1 MIIDMVNKLVKET
14 MEGEEDM
21 GRKSRDRLAQTN
33 TNVVNQVK
41 EEAINT
47 MTQEFSKTMSETS
60 AGFESLD
67 EIIDED
73 EKWEEDRSDKIIEVD
88 KIDKVVES
96 DEELKKKMRERNMG
110 NANMPV
116 FGSLSNKV
124 KTGKESNNK
133 EDGYFWSIPNCQPV
147 YRNGSIYKWITTL
160 NCYQLNEM
168 YSGKTPSV
176 IYDPSVQRGSRTTA
190 KGEEKPLIY
199 TANVKTILS
208 KMLDGSM
215 DAGQVLLN
223 YAKEYPEPLHFN
235 EDDNTLSGQHALTIC
250 DAAHRL
256 ESMKIWVKR
265 FKKDALSIKDPREFY
280 IPVVIFNLSHS
291 ESENLFVEANSKG
304 KAVSRTRLAFHD
316 VFNENRKIVDIIANQ
331 SLLKG
336 KIELVSGT
344 ISKSS
349 NKIITYKT
357 LLDNVAQFKAL
368 NPKEAEEIGL
378 YLVKFW
384 DELISNIF
392 PEAMGNIDIEAKSE
406 QRKQNF
412 ILENMFISGFF
423 ALANRLRK
431 ENDWENRLTKL
442 SDKKFLSRSNPIWN
456 FCLRE
461 GSKLVNSSKVQK
473 DIATLIINHVMEN

>member
-1 MIIDMVNKLVKET
+1 MIFKFDKVGNIETEGDMQDMVRKGNKDKDRERFNQ
-14 MEGEEDM
+14 MDM
-21 GRKSRDRLAQTN
+21 
-33 TNVVNQVK
+33 NVVNHVK
-41 EEAINT
+41 EDILNG
-47 MTQEFSKTMSETS
+47 MSETG

-67 EIIDED
+67 EIINED

-336 KIELVSGT
+336 KIELISGT

-384 DELISNIF
+384 NELISNIF
-392 PEAMGNIDIEAKSE
+392 PEAMGNIDADAKSE

-412 ILENMFISGFF
+412 ILENMFMSGYF

-431 ENDWENRLTKL
+431 EDDWKDRLTKL
-442 SDKKFLSRSNPIWN
+442 ADKNFLSRSNPIWN
-456 FCLRE
+456 FCLRD

-473 DIATLIINHVMEN
+473 DISNLIINHVTED

>member
-1 MIIDMVNKLVKET
+1 MIFKFDKVGNIETEGDMQDMVRKGNKDKDRERFNQ
-14 MEGEEDM
+14 MDM
-21 GRKSRDRLAQTN
+21 
-33 TNVVNQVK
+33 NVVNHVK
-41 EEAINT
+41 EDILNG
-47 MTQEFSKTMSETS
+47 MSETG

-67 EIIDED
+67 EIINED

-88 KIDKVVES
+88 KIIES
-96 DEELKKKMRERNMG
+96 DEELKKKMRERNME
-110 NANMPV
+110 NANIPV

-336 KIELVSGT
+336 KIELISGT

-384 DELISNIF
+384 NELISNIF
-392 PEAMGNIDIEAKSE
+392 PEAMGNIDADAKSE

-412 ILENMFISGFF
+412 ILENMFMSGYF

-431 ENDWENRLTKL
+431 EDDWKDRLTKL
-442 SDKKFLSRSNPIWN
+442 ADKNFLSRSNPIWN
-456 FCLRE
+456 FCLRD

-473 DIATLIINHVMEN
+473 DISNLIINHVTED

>member
-1 MIIDMVNKLVKET
+1 MIFKFDKVGNIETEGDMQDMVRKGNKDKDRERFNQ
-14 MEGEEDM
+14 MDM
-21 GRKSRDRLAQTN
+21 
-33 TNVVNQVK
+33 NVVNHVK
-41 EEAINT
+41 EDILNG
-47 MTQEFSKTMSETS
+47 MSETG

-67 EIIDED
+67 EIINED

-223 YAKEYPEPLHFN
+223 YAKEYPEALHFN

-336 KIELVSGT
+336 KIELISGT

-384 DELISNIF
+384 NELISNIF
-392 PEAMGNIDIEAKSE
+392 PEAMGNIDADAKSE

-412 ILENMFISGFF
+412 ILENMFMSGYF

-431 ENDWENRLTKL
+431 EDDWKDRLTKL
-442 SDKKFLSRSNPIWN
+442 ADKNFLSRSNPIWN
-456 FCLRE
+456 FCLRD

-473 DIATLIINHVMEN
+473 DISNLIINHVTED